1 MIRAIL
7 PFLVA
12 LAAFGAGFV
21 LLDAGLMQM
30 QGLSL
35 FFQR

>member
-1 MIRAIL
+1 MRAIV
-7 PFLVA
+7 PFAVA

-21 LLDAGLMQM
+21 LLDAVLMNM

-35 FFQR
+35 FFHG